1 MSNVDTTPPPEISPV
16 DVNVDRNDYTADVKS
31 DVENDANIDD
41 DDNSSKG
48 QFTVVSTPKNDA
60 KHERQQYQEP
70 PQPVATTTTTTA
82 TATAKTTT
90 TSAKIILPLKT
101 LVSTLYNSSLRNRY
115 CCQIS

>member
-16 DVNVDRNDYTADVKS
+16 DRNDGTADVKS
-31 DVENDANIDD
+31 DVEDDANIDD

-48 QFTVVSTPKNDA
+48 QLNVVSTPKNDA

-70 PQPVATTTTTTA
+70 PQPVATTTTA

-101 LVSTLYNSSLRNRY
+101 LVPTSYNSSLRNRY
-115 CCQIS
+115 CCKIS

>member
-16 DVNVDRNDYTADVKS
+16 DVNVDRNDNTTDVKS
-31 DVENDANIDD
+31 DVEVDANIDD

-60 KHERQQYQEP
+60 KHQRQQYQEP
-70 PQPVATTTTTTA
+70 QQPVATTTTA

-101 LVSTLYNSSLRNRY
+101 LVSTLYNSSLRNR
-115 CCQIS
+115 CCCKIS